1 MLDVDFFRERLGRL
15 KVALRARKDKEV
27 AEALGLGEKAFNARK
42 ARNSFPEKELRALAQ
57 QRPELGIDVEYVLTG
72 GTLTQRERDHLESAR
87 AMTLQLPVEE
97 AEKQRLLT
105 RLEDGFLQQ
114 ATQNLER
121 QLEYTKLLEMLNSCS
136 DESLRLV
143 LLTTEKFHLADLAAK
158 RGAKAA

>member
-1 MLDVDFFRERLGRL
+1 MNFFDEAALRL
-15 KVALRARKDKEV
+15 KQQLQVKTDKEV
-27 AEALGLGEKAFNARK
+27 AEALGLSAVAWVGRK
-42 ARNSFPEKELRALAQ
+42 KRDNFPEVELYALVAK
-57 QRPELGIDVEYVLTG
+57 RPELKIDVEYVLTG

-105 RLEDGFLQQ
+105 RREDDFLRQ

>member
-1 MLDVDFFRERLGRL
+1 
-15 KVALRARKDKEV
+15 
-27 AEALGLGEKAFNARK
+27 
-42 ARNSFPEKELRALAQ
+42 
-57 QRPELGIDVEYVLTG
+57 
-72 GTLTQRERDHLESAR
+72 
-87 AMTLQLPVEE
+87 MTLQLPVEE
-97 AEKQRLLT
+97 AEKQKRSLT

-158 RGAKAA
+158 RGAKVA